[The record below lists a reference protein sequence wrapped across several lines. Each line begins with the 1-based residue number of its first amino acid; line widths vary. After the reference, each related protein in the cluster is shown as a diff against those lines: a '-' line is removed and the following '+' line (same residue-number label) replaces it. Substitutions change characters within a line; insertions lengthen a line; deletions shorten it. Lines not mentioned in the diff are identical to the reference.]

1 MRAAVGRVRWAEAE
15 LDGEIYR
22 RIAAGLPVHVGV
34 AACDT
39 SSEAARLPASKE
51 LADGRKR
58 DRIIDTV
65 HDGPATADRSSPAAA
80 GRGAEAIREIPTCN
94 TADCASRSSGS
105 SKLWEK
111 AMNRMHR
118 RSPAITFAALFA
130 TVALAGCSDEQNSSS
145 TAPAPAGPPPRR
157 AALVGDLAVFY
168 DLQIT
173 QTTGTGTGNSP
184 VKATA

>member
-1 MRAAVGRVRWAEAE
+1 
-15 LDGEIYR
+15 
-22 RIAAGLPVHVGV
+22 
-34 AACDT
+34 
-39 SSEAARLPASKE
+39 
-51 LADGRKR
+51 
-58 DRIIDTV
+58 
-65 HDGPATADRSSPAAA
+65 
-80 GRGAEAIREIPTCN
+80 
-94 TADCASRSSGS
+94 
-105 SKLWEK
+105 
-111 AMNRMHR
+111 MNRMHR

-184 VKATA
+184 VKATAIHFYEEYIVIDTEGGGRIIPIRQIKTFSWSRN